1 MSVQTVTRTRGALAG
16 SAERAAVN
24 SLIAEA
30 EASVS
35 GAPVFAPEAGAILLA
50 LILLSPKEPTEPR
63 EK

>member
-1 MSVQTVTRTRGALAG
+1 MSVQTITRTRAVLAG

-24 SLIAEA
+24 SLIAEP

-35 GAPVFAPEAGAILLA
+35 GAPVFAPEAAALLLA
-50 LILLSPKEPTEPR
+50 LLLLSPKEPTEPR